1 MNGGIGIF
9 VKTPG
14 HSALKTR
21 LAATVGRRYAQDW
34 YLQAARAVAATAVAA
49 AQRASRA
56 GGAGPGGLA
65 VYWAVAE
72 PAPQVRAAWPDLPL
86 VEQGDGGLGDRMARV
101 HAELLR
107 RHDFAL
113 LIGADAPQLDPD
125 WLVEAARWLAE
136 GEARHV
142 LGPARDG
149 GFWLFGSNRPLPLE
163 AWLRPRYGG
172 AKAAGMLIEALEGTG
187 CWRCLPPL
195 CDVDRAEDLDPMLA
209 ELAALPDPL
218 PEQSALSA
226 WMRSARA
233 YPARS

>member
-21 LAATVGRRYAQDW
+21 LAATVGHRYAQDW
-34 YLQAARAVAATAVAA
+34 YLQAARAVAATATAA
-49 AQRASRA
+49 AARASRTR
-56 GGAGPGGLA
+56 GAGTLA

-72 PAPQVRAAWPDLPL
+72 PAPQVRSAWPDLPL

-113 LIGADAPQLDPD
+113 LIGADVPQLDPD
-125 WLVEAARWLAE
+125 WLVEAARWLADA
-136 GEARHV
+136 EARHV

-149 GFWLFGSNRPLPLE
+149 GFWLFGSNRRLPLE
-163 AWLRPRYGG
+163 AWLRPSYGG
-172 AKAAGMLIEALEGTG
+172 AEAASMLIEALEGTG
-187 CWRCLPPL
+187 RWHHLPVL
-195 CDVDRAEDLDPMLA
+195 TDLDHAEDLETMLEA
-209 ELAALPDPL
+209 LAALTDPL
-218 PEQSALSA
+218 PEQSGLYHWMKSA
-226 WMRSARA
+226 GPRA
-233 YPARS
+233 ADA